1 MSRLVRRRDDER
13 GVAAVLVAVFVAALL
28 FGLCAISVDVARMY
42 AEAQRVQRAADMAAS
57 AGVIYMPQDIAQAST
72 VARDVS
78 SRNGYPDS
86 GASSVVVTPGT
97 QPSQLDVA
105 ISSKIPNLFGKFI
118 GRSDA
123 TITRHAVADYTGPQ
137 PMGSPCNTFGNEPAG
152 TSGAG
157 PAASQLSIPL
167 GATCSS
173 TPQFWM
179 NINGPDVDKGNGD
192 QYAVRNCDTT
202 KAISGCTGTTNDE
215 FDPEGYFYLVRTTQ
229 DAIGSTLTLQL
240 YDPAFA
246 ATGDLCAAAPD
257 KYTDIDS
264 NNWNDFAS
272 TDATTRYK
280 TTSNVFCSGDNMA
293 NTNVAAT
300 VTTFGLRAPSDSQNP
315 RTAEPVGGCTRQYP
329 GYTSSQITAK
339 SLKKGDSAYN
349 KSLARVFHQW
359 TTLCTFPV
367 TQAGDYYLQVR
378 TNVPWKGPTLTSAVS
393 SYNPLVATDGSY
405 QPTGDLSN
413 FAMYTQTGDNTSVR
427 GGGSN
432 RFSVRAYGAPTGSV
446 SVAALG
452 KMSIY
457 ANSNAA
463 STTFNLIRLM
473 PAAAGQT
480 LVFKFFDIGDAEQNA
495 SLTMLPP
502 KESAVSLTNCA
513 GSGFRKLTLPTCAIS
528 INSDWNGKG
537 ETVAVPIP
545 STYTC
550 SYTSSGGC
558 WFRLQVGFAS
568 GTVFDTTTWT
578 AYVSGDPVRL
588 IE

>member
-1 MSRLVRRRDDER
+1 MNTPRSRSDER
-13 GVAAVLVAVFVAALL
+13 GVAAVIVSVFVAALL
-28 FGLCAISVDVARMY
+28 FGLCAITVDVARMY

-78 SRNGYPDS
+78 SRNGFPDS
-86 GASSVVVTPGT
+86 GESSVVVTPGT

-105 ISSKIPNLFGKFI
+105 VSSTIPNLFGRMI
-118 GRSDA
+118 GRDDA

-137 PMGSPCNTFGNEPAG
+137 PMGSPCNTFGNEPLG
-152 TSGAG
+152 TAGAG
-157 PAASQLSIPL
+157 PAASQLSVPP
-167 GATCSS
+167 GANCDSK
-173 TPQFWM
+173 PQFWM
-179 NINGPDVDKGNGD
+179 NVNGPDVDKGNGD
-192 QYAVRNCDTT
+192 QYAVRNCDVS

-229 DAIGSTLTLQL
+229 AAVGSTVTLQL
-240 YDPAFA
+240 YDPAFV
-246 ATGDLCAAAPD
+246 ATGDLCASAPGSYSD
-257 KYTDIDS
+257 ITD
-264 NNWNDFAS
+264 NWNDFAS
-272 TDATTRYK
+272 ADAKTRYR
-280 TTSNVFCSGDNMA
+280 TSANDYCSGDNMA
-293 NTNVAAT
+293 NTSVAAT
-300 VTTFGLRAPSDSQNP
+300 VTTFGLRSPSDSQNP
-315 RTAEPVGGCTRQYP
+315 RTAAPVANCTRQYP
-329 GYTSSQITAK
+329 GYTSSQVTAK
-339 SLKKGDSAYN
+339 SLKRGDTIYN

-359 TTLCTFPV
+359 TTLCSFPV

-378 TNVPWKGPTLTSAVS
+378 TNVPWKGPELSSLGAYNTL
-393 SYNPLVATDGSY
+393 TDGSY
-405 QPTGDLSN
+405 APTGDLSN
-413 FAMYTQTGDNTSVR
+413 FAMFTQSGDNTSVR

-432 RFSVRAYGAPTGSV
+432 RFSVRAYGAPTGAV

-457 ANSNAA
+457 ANSTAA

-480 LVFKFFDIGDAEQNA
+480 LVFKFFDIGDAEDSA

-502 KESAVSLTNCA
+502 SESTVALTNCA
-513 GSGFRKLTLPTCAIS
+513 ASGFKKLTLPTCS
-528 INSDWNGKG
+528 ININEDWNGKG

-545 STYTC
+545 SGYTC
-550 SYTSSGGC
+550 SYNSSGGC
-558 WFRLQVGFAS
+558 WFRLKVGFAS
-568 GTVFDTTTWT
+568 GSVFDTTTWT